1 MHHLCHA
8 GRGDGDVS
16 ENEFVDKM
24 MRRLEG
30 HGTSLTTSVKNDADW
45 ESFKSATFSHKV
57 NFLTIRCHYTCAWP
71 MPSWSLCLS
80 IMFVYRQHS

>member
-8 GRGDGDVS
+8 GRGEGDVS

-45 ESFKSATFSHKV
+45 ELFKSATFSHKV
-57 NFLTIRCHYTCAWP
+57 NFLTIRCHYAR
-71 MPSWSLCLS
+71 MEFMS
-80 IMFVYRQHS
+80 VYHVCVSSEQPKTRP